1 MRHIGSV
8 GSTGILVLYFLSAVP
23 LANLLVAT
31 RRVYMYTYMYR
42 YIPLQFSDL
51 LVFCGHFFAIT
62 LQQSRKGS
70 THSTP
75 ACSLYCSEPSLFARP
90 RLTHQSRSADQ
101 GPYCEGTILLEN
113 STTPIQFLLASVSK
127 FISALCEICF
137 LLHRMHSQVIAPP
150 ITNTTPPT
158 LEKRRA
164 DESVDQQPIT
174 SGAIDAN
181 YR

>member
-23 LANLLVAT
+23 LANLLAT
-31 RRVYMYTYMYR
+31 RRVYMYMYR
-42 YIPLQFSDL
+42 YLPLQFSDL
-51 LVFCGHFFAIT
+51 LGFCGIFS
-62 LQQSRKGS
+62 Q
-70 THSTP
+70 
-75 ACSLYCSEPSLFARP
+75 SLFSSRERA
-90 RLTHQSRSADQ
+90 RLTRLPLARFIARSHRFSPALDATDASRSADQ

-150 ITNTTPPT
+150 IANTTPPT

-174 SGAIDAN
+174 SGAIDTN
-181 YR
+181 